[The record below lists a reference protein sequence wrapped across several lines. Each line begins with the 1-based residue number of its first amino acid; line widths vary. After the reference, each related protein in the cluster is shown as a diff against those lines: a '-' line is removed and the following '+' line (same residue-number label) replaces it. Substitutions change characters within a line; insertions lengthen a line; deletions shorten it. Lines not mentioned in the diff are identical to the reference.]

1 MIKFTYKTLLFSLS
15 LASLSTATVASNIE
29 NIMPSQTIVHE
40 TDLYVASRQSRYLTV
55 SLKQPHQV
63 LSTSDI
69 NGGQNNTLTSIV
81 NFQSVEGN
89 GHDSRFEH
97 ILSLSNQQYHQ
108 ELADALNLDAKKMA
122 NMGTAANIN
131 NVVHVQKSYRDITV
145 NTFVTAGVEGNA
157 LRSGDPARW
166 YQAEDGNEFVKDSGT
181 INIILLLNRALTPGA
196 QAKAAT
202 VLTEA
207 KSAALME
214 LAIPSKQSQ
223 HIATG
228 TGTDQFA
235 IASPMKSSLNTLDS
249 ASGHLKLGE
258 LIGSAVREAVIEAIS
273 VQNGLERS
281 DTRSV
286 MHALGRFGLTKKP
299 LLDKLKQKLADQQF
313 ELLEKNARAVFSE
326 PKLVA
331 AAYAYASVLDRLEYG
346 TLSRTIE
353 NDVLLDQAVN
363 AAIALSGQS
372 QDWQQFRQQLS
383 VTEND
388 QLDLFTQAIAIGWQS
403 KWK

>member
-1 MIKFTYKTLLFSLS
+1 MIKFTYQALLISLS
-15 LASLSTATVASNIE
+15 LATFSTTTYASNKE
-29 NIMPSQTIVHE
+29 AIMPSQTTVHE
-40 TDLYVASRQSRYLTV
+40 TDLYTASRQSRYLIIT
-55 SLKQPHQV
+55 LKQAHQV

-69 NGGQNNTLTSIV
+69 NGGQNNTLNNIV

-89 GHDSRFEH
+89 GHDNRFEH

-122 NMGTAANIN
+122 SMGTAANIN

-145 NTFVTAGVEGNA
+145 NTFVTAGVRGNS

-166 YQAEDGNEFVKDSGT
+166 YQAKDGNEFVKDSGT

-207 KSAALME
+207 KSAALIE

-281 DTRSV
+281 DTRSI

-299 LLDKLKQKLADQQF
+299 LLAKLKQKLADQQF

-388 QLDLFTQAIAIGWQS
+388 QLDLFAQAIAIGWQS

>member
-15 LASLSTATVASNIE
+15 LASLSTATVASNME
-29 NIMPSQTIVHE
+29 DIMPSQTIVHE

-299 LLDKLKQKLADQQF
+299 LLAKLKQKLADQQF